1 MNKIQK
7 LGFTVL
13 FSAICAFGHGDVT
26 PQKLDTSKLPN
37 IGEDWLEENP
47 YSTDNKLAVEIGKQG
62 YGENCARCHGLEV
75 ISGGIAPDLRALIPI
90 DDDSYF
96 QGKVLGGVVRNGNV
110 YMPSF
115 AEYLDQKGIWAIK
128 TYINTQRAKA
138 LEKGDL

>member
-7 LGFTVL
+7 LGLTVL
-13 FSAICAFGHGDVT
+13 FASVCAFGHGDVT
-26 PQKLDTSKLPN
+26 PQKLDTSKLPD
-37 IGEDWLEENP
+37 IGEEWLEENP
-47 YSTDNKLAVEIGKQG
+47 YSTDNQLAVEIGKQG

-75 ISGGIAPDLRALIPI
+75 ISGGIAPDLRELMPL

-128 TYINTQRAKA
+128 TYINTQRDKA
-138 LEKGDL
+138 IAKGDL

>member
-1 MNKIQK
+1 MNNIQK
-7 LGFTVL
+7 LGLTVL
-13 FSAICAFGHGDVT
+13 FSAVCAFGHGDVT

-75 ISGGIAPDLRALIPI
+75 ISGGIAPDLRQLMPI

-128 TYINTQRAKA
+128 TYINSQRDKA
-138 LEKGDL
+138 IEKGDL